1 MKYKWIVL
9 SNTTIGT
16 LMASLDTNIII
27 VALPV
32 IASELHTSLL
42 TTLWTALGY
51 WLVTASVLL
60 NFGRLADIFGRVRLY
75 NLGFAIFTVGSAL
88 SSISQTGEQL
98 VMFRII
104 QAFGAAFLF
113 SNSAAILTDVFPENE
128 RGKALGLNQVAIV
141 LGSVL
146 GLVFGGFLTSYLG
159 WRSVFWINIPIGMIG
174 TVWSYT
180 KLKELGTIRKGDKID
195 WLGNVTFAAGLFILL
210 AGITF
215 TSSGI
220 ISSNSI
226 QFYLAIVGG
235 ISLLV
240 LFVFIEKHISKDYPM
255 FHFSL
260 FKVRA
265 FVGGNI
271 ATLLNS
277 IARGDFTLIMAFY
290 LQGPSM
296 KLSPLEAG
304 IYLIPVSGALAICG
318 PISGWLS
325 DRYGSRVISSIGLIL
340 SAIGFLMLMKLE
352 ATASFIDLLSPLLL
366 IGAGM
371 GVFASPNRA
380 SIMNSV
386 KSFSRGVAAGTS
398 TTLILIG
405 RTLSLGIA
413 FLIMAGIMPI
423 QQIKTII
430 LGDTAATLA
439 ITTTTSAAT
448 SATTQL
454 IIGKFL
460 ISMHMIFLISA
471 IFMLVAILPV
481 MIKNKI
487 IISN

>member
-1 MKYKWIVL
+1 MEYKWIAL

-51 WLVTASVLL
+51 WLVTASVIL

-75 NLGFAIFTVGSAL
+75 NLGFTIFTVGSAL
-88 SSISQTGEQL
+88 SSMSQTGEQL

-113 SNSAAILTDVFPENE
+113 SNSAAILTDVFPTNE

-159 WRSVFWINIPIGMIG
+159 WRSVFWINIPIGIVG
-174 TVWSYT
+174 TVWSYA
-180 KLKELGTIRKGDKID
+180 KLKELGTISKGEKID
-195 WLGNVTFAAGLFILL
+195 WIGNITFAAGLFILL
-210 AGITF
+210 TGITF

-220 ISSNSI
+220 ISSSSI
-226 QFYLAIVGG
+226 QFYIAIVGG
-235 ISLLV
+235 LSLLV
-240 LFVFIEKHISKDYPM
+240 LFVFIEKYISKDYPM
-255 FHFSL
+255 FHLSL
-260 FKVRA
+260 FKIRA

-318 PISGWLS
+318 PVSGWLS
-325 DRYGSRVISSIGLIL
+325 DRYGSSHIIYRLDFVSYRL
-340 SAIGFLMLMKLE
+340 SNAYESRSNSFLY
-352 ATASFIDLLSPLLL
+352 
-366 IGAGM
+366 
-371 GVFASPNRA
+371 
-380 SIMNSV
+380 
-386 KSFSRGVAAGTS
+386 
-398 TTLILIG
+398 
-405 RTLSLGIA
+405 
-413 FLIMAGIMPI
+413 
-423 QQIKTII
+423 
-430 LGDTAATLA
+430 
-439 ITTTTSAAT
+439 
-448 SATTQL
+448 
-454 IIGKFL
+454 
-460 ISMHMIFLISA
+460 
-471 IFMLVAILPV
+471 
-481 MIKNKI
+481 
-487 IISN
+487 